1 MRISWIKTSYSRQK
15 AGLILILVGLVCFG
29 VIVSLRTYRE
39 YTRKILSFSKIPELK
54 EEISEDLFPT
64 QILISK
70 VRIDFP
76 VFPARASGDTW
87 EISEKG
93 VSYLLGTGVPGR
105 KGNVVIFGHNKN
117 NLFGPIRWLE
127 KDEGIELTNKRDEK
141 FIYKIITT
149 KIVSP
154 DEVWVLSPTE
164 DATLTLYTCT
174 GFLDSKRFI
183 VVAKLKVE

>member
-1 MRISWIKTSYSRQK
+1 MTPPRWRNTNVFLLIGLLCLTAALSFKGYQEFKKKT
-15 AGLILILVGLVCFG
+15 
-29 VIVSLRTYRE
+29 
-39 YTRKILSFSKIPELK
+39 LSFSQLPELK
-54 EEISEDLFPT
+54 AEVAEELSPS
-64 QILISK
+64 QVLIPSLG
-70 VRIDFP
+70 INLP
-76 VFPARASGDTW
+76 VFPAKASGGTW

-105 KGNVVIFGHNKN
+105 KGNVIIYGHNKT

-127 KDEGIELTNKRDEK
+127 KDEEIELTNKQGEE
-141 FIYKIITT
+141 FIYKITAT

-174 GFLDSKRFI
+174 GFFDSQRF
-183 VVAKLKVE
+183 VLVAKLKVE